1 MTKGSEIRILNRFF
15 YAQEITMSQ
24 AIIITNSDLQRLN
37 KLIVAYE
44 ESAESTHDS
53 EYIDT
58 LKIELAKA
66 EIVDSKEIPTDV
78 ITMNSRVEIEDLG
91 LKRLLEYTLVFP
103 EEANSTDRKVSILA
117 PLGTALIGY
126 RVGDTIEFNA
136 PAGIRRLRVVK
147 IIYQPEAAGDVIA

>member
-1 MTKGSEIRILNRFF
+1 
-15 YAQEITMSQ
+15 MSQ

-53 EYIDT
+53 KYIDT

-66 EIVDSKEIPTDV
+66 EIVDSKEMPTDV

-126 RVGDTIEFNA
+126 RVGDSIEFNV